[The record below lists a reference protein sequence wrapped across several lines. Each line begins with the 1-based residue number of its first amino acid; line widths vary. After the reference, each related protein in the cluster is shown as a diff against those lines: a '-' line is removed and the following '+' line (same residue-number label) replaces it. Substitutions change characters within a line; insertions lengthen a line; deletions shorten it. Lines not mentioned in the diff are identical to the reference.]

1 MKTNTII
8 SIAAVLAIIC
18 TGAGSFLAG
27 WTKGRE
33 SAFEGAKTE
42 SDTLIVR
49 DTLFI
54 DSPVPVQETPAGFEL
69 VRIGTVSELL
79 ARLAALESDADAW
92 AANPDTV
99 FLTVPVPVTA
109 KQYKGEDYEAQVSG
123 YKAQLDYVKVFP
135 KTVTITTTQT
145 VVKTAPPK
153 WSVSP
158 FAGVDIGA
166 DTFAARAGV
175 MYDRQLSGAL
185 RLYLG
190 GGYEARNEINT
201 FRAGFFATGGVSI
214 HLHP

>member
-1 MKTNTII
+1 MKTNTIL

-18 TGAGSFLAG
+18 TGAGSFLVG

-42 SDTLIVR
+42 RDTLVVR
-49 DTLFI
+49 DTLVI
-54 DSPVPVQETPAGFEL
+54 YSPVPVQETPAGFEL
-69 VRIGTVSELL
+69 VRIGTVSELR
-79 ARLAALESDADAW
+79 ARLAALEADADAW

-99 FLTVPVPVTA
+99 YLSVPLEFTSA
-109 KQYKGEDYEAQVSG
+109 KYHGDDYEATVSG
-123 YKAQLDYVKVFP
+123 YRPKLDYIKVFP

-145 VVKTAPPK
+145 IMKAAPPK

-166 DTFAARAGV
+166 ETFAARAGV

-190 GGYEARNEINT
+190 GGYEARNETNT
-201 FRAGFFATGGVSI
+201 FRTGFFATGGVSI
-214 HLHP
+214 QLHP